1 MTETIVVLTEEPLN
15 EADLQNFGWLA
26 GEQTAAGQTTFRVLI
41 PEDTKR
47 NLLLDFVERLSML
60 EVGTAFRE
68 LAHGQP
74 TPEEARHE
82 ADEARRISARLLAEA
97 GFNATVDIVEDD
109 GVSALVKYVAE
120 HPADRAVVIT
130 RPHSISDTFHTDWA
144 NRAQDKLGIPVLH
157 LYSGSGYIGDS

>member
-15 EADLQNFGWLA
+15 EADLQNLGWLA
-26 GEQTAAGQTTFRVLI
+26 GEQTVAEQSTFRVLI

-47 NLLLDFVERLSML
+47 NLMLDFLERLSML

-68 LAHGQP
+68 LAQGQP
-74 TPEEARHE
+74 NP
-82 ADEARRISARLLAEA
+82 DEARLEAAEA
-97 GFNATVDIVEDD
+97 KRLSVKLLEDAGFKATVDIVEDD
-109 GVSALVKYVAE
+109 GVSALVAYVAA

-130 RPHSISDTFHTDWA
+130 RPHAISDTFHTDWA
-144 NRAQDKLGIPVLH
+144 NRAQEKLGIPVLH